1 MQKKASKAQMEKELS
16 KAREE
21 ALHQEKLQ
29 EEERK
34 INEAFE
40 KSKQVLHALFTEKCG
55 FFKAKHLQWL
65 IYSKCGECTVT

>member
-1 MQKKASKAQMEKELS
+1 MEKELS

-55 FFKAKHLQWL
+55 FFKAKHLQ
-65 IYSKCGECTVT
+65 